1 MYNGKITAISDLAV
15 NSNNYLNIINEDM
28 RDNYLVA
35 DIEILNPNDK
45 LKVDFDLNGKIN
57 LDNTMDI
64 LRIPIECILYDE
76 SNTPYVFIVK
86 NNIACKN
93 IIYPG
98 KVSNNYIEI
107 VGGITL
113 NDSVIL
119 NPPKTLSDKTKVKV
133 VSNK

>member
-1 MYNGKITAISDLAV
+1 
-15 NSNNYLNIINEDM
+15 
-28 RDNYLVA
+28 
-35 DIEILNPNDK
+35 
-45 LKVDFDLNGKIN
+45 
-57 LDNTMDI
+57 MDI